1 MNNSLSKIKK
11 LTATL
16 ILGVFVLSFLHCE
29 LGFLGDNDYN
39 HSFHDH
45 CTIVKGSTTPNNRT
59 NNNDLSKQI
68 AIIIFIPKIIEAEG
82 QNTLAFYS
90 ETDNPHYTEKTNKV
104 YLDNNTFLI

>member
-1 MNNSLSKIKK
+1 MSKIKIFI
-11 LTATL
+11 ATL

-29 LGFLGDNDYN
+29 LGFLSNNDYN

-45 CTIVKGSTTPNNRT
+45 CTIVKGSTVPTEKT
-59 NNNDLSKQI
+59 NNNDLTKLK
-68 AIIIFIPKIIEAEG
+68 AVTVFIPNNIQEEG

-104 YLDNNTFLI
+104 YLHNSIFLI